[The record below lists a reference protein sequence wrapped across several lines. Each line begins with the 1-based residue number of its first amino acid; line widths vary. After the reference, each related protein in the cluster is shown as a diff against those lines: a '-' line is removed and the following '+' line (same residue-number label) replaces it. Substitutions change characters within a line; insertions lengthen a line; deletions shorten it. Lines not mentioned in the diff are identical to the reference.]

1 VGYQQC
7 PLEIMVI
14 EKNFWENKKVFV
26 TGHTGFKGGW
36 LCLWLQSL
44 GAKVTGYSLEPGSSP
59 NLFEIGRVADRMT
72 SIIGDISN
80 YHNLATALSDAKPEI
95 VFHMAAQPLVRYSY
109 DNPIETFT
117 TNVIGTVHVFE
128 AVRKCSTVKALVNVT
143 TDKCYENK
151 EWIWSYRE
159 NESMGG
165 HDPYSCSKGCA
176 ELVTS
181 SFRESFFSP
190 EAYERHGLALASV
203 RAGNVVGGGD
213 WSEDR
218 LVPDILRAVNAN
230 KSVNV
235 RNPDSTRPWQHVL
248 EPISGYLILAEK
260 LFTHGMQYA
269 EAWNFGPET
278 GESISVLEI
287 LKKLDHLIPS
297 GIKWTISRENNVH
310 EAKLLTLDIS
320 KAKKYLKWKPLLDI
334 DKTLQLIVDWN
345 TRYNSGADMHD
356 FTHQQIELYQD
367 QLLDRFSE
375 R

>member
-1 VGYQQC
+1 
-7 PLEIMVI
+7 MVI
-14 EKNFWENKKVFV
+14 GKNFWENKKVFV

-36 LCLWLQSL
+36 ISLWLQSL
-44 GAKVTGYSLEPGSSP
+44 GAQVTGYSLEPVSSP
-59 NLFEIGRVADRMT
+59 NLFQVGRVADNMT

-80 YHNLATALSDAKPEI
+80 YHDLATALSDAKPEI

-117 TNVIGTVHVFE
+117 TNVIGTVHVLE

-181 SFRESFFSP
+181 SFRESFFSR
-190 EAYERHGLALASV
+190 ETYEQHGLALASV

-218 LVPDILRAVNAN
+218 LVPDIFRAINSN
-230 KSVNV
+230 KSVSV

-248 EPISGYLILAEK
+248 EPISGYLILAQN
-260 LFTHGMQYA
+260 LFTHGTQYA

-287 LKKLDHLIPS
+287 LKKLDRLIPS
-297 GIKWTISRENNVH
+297 GIKWTISKDKKAH
-310 EAKLLTLDIS
+310 EANLLTLDIS
-320 KAKKYLKWKPLLDI
+320 KVKKYLKWKPRLDI
-334 DKTLQLIVDWN
+334 EKALKLIVDWN

-356 FTHQQIELYQD
+356 FTHQQIELYQE
-367 QLLDRFSE
+367 QLLDKLSE
-375 R
+375 K

>member
-1 VGYQQC
+1 
-7 PLEIMVI
+7 MVI
-14 EKNFWENKKVFV
+14 NKNFWVNKRVFV

-36 LCLWLQSL
+36 ISLWLQSL
-44 GAKVTGYSLEPGSSP
+44 GAQVTGYSLEPRSSP
-59 NLFEIGRVADRMT
+59 NLFQIGRVADNMT
-72 SIIGDISN
+72 SIIGDISD
-80 YHNLATALSDAKPEI
+80 YHGLATALSDAKPEI

-109 DNPIETFT
+109 GNPIETFT
-117 TNVIGTVHVFE
+117 TNVIGTVHILE
-128 AVRKCSTVKALVNVT
+128 ALRKCSTVKALVNVT

-165 HDPYSCSKGCA
+165 RDPYSCSKACA

-181 SFRESFFSP
+181 SFRESFFSQ
-190 EAYERHGLALASV
+190 ETYEKHGLAVASV

-218 LVPDILRAVNAN
+218 LVPDIIRAINSN
-230 KSVNV
+230 KSVSV

-260 LFTHGMQYA
+260 LCTHGMQYA

-278 GESISVLEI
+278 GESISVLDI
-287 LKKLDHLIPS
+287 LKKLDHLMPS
-297 GIKWTISRENNVH
+297 GIKWNIAKDKNVH
-310 EAKLLTLDIS
+310 EANLLTLDIS
-320 KAKKYLKWKPLLDI
+320 KVKKYLKWKPLLDI

-345 TRYNSGADMHD
+345 TRYNNGADMHD
-356 FTHQQIELYQD
+356 FTHQQIELYQE
-367 QLLDRFSE
+367 QLWDKLSKR
-375 R
+375 